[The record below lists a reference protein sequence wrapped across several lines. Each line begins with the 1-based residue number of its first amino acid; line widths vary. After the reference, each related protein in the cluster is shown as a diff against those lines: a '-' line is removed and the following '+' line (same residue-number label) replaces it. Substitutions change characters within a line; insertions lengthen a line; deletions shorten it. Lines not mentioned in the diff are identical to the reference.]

1 MAASDTQIRA
11 RDLRVGDPALRAR
24 LIGVFERV
32 LDHGIF
38 IGGPE
43 LETFERQFAD
53 FCGVRHA
60 VGCASGTSALYLAL
74 RGLGLGPGDEVITT
88 PLSWI
93 ATLNAINAVSATA
106 AFADIGPDLNIDP
119 TTIEAK
125 ITTRTRAILPVH
137 FTGRMCD
144 MDSITEI
151 AQRNNLLVI
160 EDAAQSAGARYRGRP
175 AGSFSDAAAF
185 SFNPMKV
192 FGALGEAG
200 MVTTPDTA
208 VRARI
213 ESFRYLGTV
222 NRETCVARELNHK
235 MDALQ
240 AAFLGA
246 LLPDLETH
254 VATRA
259 HLAGLYGD
267 LLGDVV
273 ICPLAEDDRRSV
285 FFDYTV
291 LAEDRDRL
299 LLHLQACGI
308 EARIK
313 HAPLMCDQPAYADL
327 PPAACPNARDLVD
340 RIITLPL
347 HEKMSDADVHYVADA
362 VQQHYGRTGA

>member
-32 LDHGIF
+32 LDHGMF

-93 ATLNAINAVSATA
+93 ATLNAINAVGATA

-125 ITTRTRAILPVH
+125 ITTRTRVILPVH

-144 MDSITEI
+144 MDAITEI

-208 VRARI
+208 VRDRI

-235 MDALQ
+235 MDA
-240 AAFLGA
+240 
-246 LLPDLETH
+246 
-254 VATRA
+254 
-259 HLAGLYGD
+259 
-267 LLGDVV
+267 
-273 ICPLAEDDRRSV
+273 
-285 FFDYTV
+285 
-291 LAEDRDRL
+291 
-299 LLHLQACGI
+299 
-308 EARIK
+308 
-313 HAPLMCDQPAYADL
+313 
-327 PPAACPNARDLVD
+327 
-340 RIITLPL
+340 
-347 HEKMSDADVHYVADA
+347 
-362 VQQHYGRTGA
+362 